1 MSVSQDRIQKERER
15 AGLSVVFGQS
25 TQELAP
31 RRQRTRTPGVGLA
44 PRPSPSGRAEALAKS
59 IPQLLPPP
67 PSAEALSSPARRRAE
82 AEGYANFGKRTWF
95 LVSREESF
103 RAVES
108 LDDAPGWSLVT
119 EMKR

>member
-1 MSVSQDRIQKERER
+1 VSISQDRIQRERER
-15 AGLSVVFGQS
+15 ALRASKLSAFTDMTQAAAKTYRRPKSSNYSPVS
-25 TQELAP
+25 TKRTAP
-31 RRQRTRTPGVGLA
+31 SVAALTPPA
-44 PRPSPSGRAEALAKS
+44 
-59 IPQLLPPP
+59 
-67 PSAEALSSPARRRAE
+67 PSAAAQVSPARRKAE